1 MKKAFA
7 ALAAAIMLALAFAA
21 YSARG
26 DSAKAG
32 AFGGG
37 TKARTVFDIARTL
50 AGD

>member
-1 MKKAFA
+1 MKKAFVF
-7 ALAAAIMLALAFAA
+7 LAASLLLALAFAA

-26 DSAKAG
+26 DSAEAG

-37 TKARTVFDIARTL
+37 ARARTVFDIARTL